1 MRGVEGERT
10 ERRLVYRKK
19 GELQKKR
26 GKMRKGNGITIQ
38 EVEEIR
44 Q

>member
-10 ERRLVYRKK
+10 ERRLVCRK